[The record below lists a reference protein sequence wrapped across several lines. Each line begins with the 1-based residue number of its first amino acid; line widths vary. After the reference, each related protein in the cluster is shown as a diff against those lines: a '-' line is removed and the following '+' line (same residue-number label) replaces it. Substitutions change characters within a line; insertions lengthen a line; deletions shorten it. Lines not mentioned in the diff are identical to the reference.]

1 MMNCNLIQTA
11 VVVAVL
17 SSSARAQ
24 KYDSQRCDGK
34 CQTAIRAWLISIGG
48 QFLTFVAV
56 TEQDKLIQSVGV
68 LLLLAFLIPVLH
80 CCLVCRD
87 KRRKRPIS
95 PESLEVQ
102 DLGLPSPEEPYRP
115 PGHPQYYPF
124 NVSIDPNQINAQP
137 GPTRYPP
144 PSYPVRQVSTRQCF
158 MLISLSIASGAA
170 TTFTYDS
177 SS

>member
-17 SSSARAQ
+17 LSSARAQ
-24 KYDSQRCDGK
+24 KNDLQRCDGK
-34 CQTAIRAWLISIGG
+34 CQTAVRAWLISIGG

-68 LLLLAFLIPVLH
+68 LLLLAVLVPVIH

-87 KRRKRPIS
+87 KRRLRKRPTS
-95 PESLEVQ
+95 LESHEVQ
-102 DLGLPSPEEPYRP
+102 DLGLPSPEELYRP
-115 PGHPQYYPF
+115 PQYYPS
-124 NVSIDPNQINAQP
+124 NVSIGPNQINAQP

-158 MLISLSIASGAA
+158 MLI
-170 TTFTYDS
+170 YQ
-177 SS
+177 